1 MGLFQYSCISW
12 GLFCDWFNELFLKQD
27 WQTLNQAN
35 KKKMKFNTIQDK
47 TGDFITDTK
56 IIQKNH
62 YVGNIFKTYILLNV
76 KI

>member
-1 MGLFQYSCISW
+1 
-12 GLFCDWFNELFLKQD
+12 
-27 WQTLNQAN
+27 
-35 KKKMKFNTIQDK
+35 MKFNTIQDK

-62 YVGNIFKTYILLNV
+62 YVGNILKTYILLNV